1 MASSEDRIKQ
11 LFQESMGRPVD
22 TSVSVADTGVSS
34 LDAVAFVKRVG
45 DEFNITI
52 PPDDMAKFSTFG
64 DLVAYVDSHSG

>member
-11 LFQESMGRPVD
+11 LFEENMGRPVD
-22 TSVSVADTGVSS
+22 TSASVADTGVSS

-52 PPDDMAKFSTFG
+52 PPDDMAKFNTFG
-64 DLVAYVDSHSG
+64 DLVAYVDSRSG

>member
-11 LFQESMGRPVD
+11 LFQESMGRPVN
-22 TSVSVADTGVSS
+22 TSASVADTGVSS

-45 DEFNITI
+45 DEFNMAI
-52 PPDDMAKFSTFG
+52 PPEDVANFKTFE

>member
-1 MASSEDRIKQ
+1 MASSEDRIKE

-22 TSVSVADTGVSS
+22 TSASVADTGVSS

-45 DEFNITI
+45 DEYKITI
-52 PPDDMAKFSTFG
+52 PPDDMAKFNTFG